1 MFTRFQNSFIL
12 YIFGVSRIIFLFSVI
27 ILSFFILHKLGLIS
41 NRQASRTVSTFLKPY
56 SPKYEDGSLNGDTAT
71 SGPSENDI
79 LKLILRFSDE
89 ISSSQAKK
97 LAKLIIEE
105 CDNYE
110 IDPSL
115 VLAIIQVESNFSPTA
130 VSDKGAIGLMQVM
143 PSTAEYL
150 AEKLGI
156 SISGKKGLH
165 DPFLNVRLGIY
176 YLSLLEGRF
185 DNVEDALFAY
195 YYGPG
200 RFESNRYV
208 TRKLPWYVRRVLSF
222 KSLLDDEILL
232 LSQS

>member
-1 MFTRFQNSFIL
+1 ML
-12 YIFGVSRIIFLFSVI
+12 YIFGVSKIIFLISVI
-27 ILSFFILHKLGLIS
+27 IFSFFILHKLGLIS
-41 NRQASRTVSTFLKPY
+41 NQKANTTVSTFLKPY
-56 SPKYEDGSLNGDTAT
+56 PPKYGDGSISGGIVT
-71 SGPSENDI
+71 SAPSQSDI

-97 LAKLIIEE
+97 LAELIIEE

-130 VSDKGAIGLMQVM
+130 VSGKGAIGLMQVM

-150 AEKLGI
+150 AGKLGI
-156 SISGKKGLH
+156 SVSGKKELH

-185 DNVEDALFAY
+185 DNIEDALFAY
-195 YYGPG
+195 YYGPS
-200 RFESNRYV
+200 RFESNRYIS
-208 TRKLPWYVRRVLSF
+208 RKLPTYVRKILSF
-222 KSLLDDEILL
+222 KSFLDDEMYF

>member
-1 MFTRFQNSFIL
+1 MFKRFHNSFVSS
-12 YIFGVSRIIFLFSVI
+12 IFGVSKIILLFSTIVF
-27 ILSFFILHKLGLIS
+27 SFFIFHKVGLIS
-41 NRQASRTVSTFLKPY
+41 NRKANSTQSTFLKPN
-56 SPKYEDGSLNGDTAT
+56 PPVTENRDLNGKVG
-71 SGPSENDI
+71 SSRPSESDV
-79 LKLILRFSDE
+79 LKLILRFSDG

-105 CDNYE
+105 CDLYE

-130 VSDKGAIGLMQVM
+130 VSGKGAMGLMQVM

-156 SISGKKGLH
+156 SITGKKALH

-176 YLSLLEGRF
+176 YLSLLEDRF
-185 DNVEDALFAY
+185 DNVEDAIFAY
-195 YYGPG
+195 YYGPS
-200 RFESNRYV
+200 RFESNRYLS
-208 TRKLPWYVRRVLSF
+208 RKFPRYVKKVLSF
-222 KSLLDDEILL
+222 KSLLEEEMDV

>member
-1 MFTRFQNSFIL
+1 MFKGFHNSFIL
-12 YIFGVSRIIFLFSVI
+12 YIFGVSKIIFLFSVI
-27 ILSFFILHKLGLIS
+27 IFSFFILHRLGLIS
-41 NRQASRTVSTFLKPY
+41 NRQANRTVSTFLKPNP
-56 SPKYEDGSLNGDTAT
+56 PKSEDGSLNGDTVT

-143 PSTAEYL
+143 PSTADYL

-156 SISGKKGLH
+156 SISGKKELH

-176 YLSLLEGRF
+176 YISLLEGRF

-195 YYGPG
+195 YYGPS
-200 RFESNRYV
+200 RFESYRYV
-208 TRKLPWYVRRVLSF
+208 GRKLPKYVRKVLSF
-222 KSLLDDEILL
+222 KSFLDDEINV